1 MLLLLRS
8 ARLCRPLIR
17 PTHRHHHSESSSAAA
32 LRTLKFVPVF
42 VYLLNV
48 CSLQYFLR
56 ADIGGQVDQLRL
68 DLVAFG
74 IVRPATPIIFGEG
87 VGTKQDS
94 RELVQPLV
102 VQIDRIL

>member
-1 MLLLLRS
+1 
-8 ARLCRPLIR
+8 
-17 PTHRHHHSESSSAAA
+17 
-32 LRTLKFVPVF
+32 
-42 VYLLNV
+42 
-48 CSLQYFLR
+48 LR